1 MMFRALNM
9 TMIGNVS
16 GYAAH
21 NHDRVVMLNEVKHLA
36 ELASFVSA

>member
-9 TMIGNVS
+9 AMIGNVS

-21 NHDRVVMLNEVKHLA
+21 NHDRVVVLNEVKQLD